1 MAEFQNDEEKISHY
15 KKVILPL
22 ETLVQ
27 VVNVSSPDTKMAIT
41 VNVKGLII
49 SGFLVPL
56 EEFYEHTTNMILEN
70 LRQHSDQETFNEMRN
85 VMAKS
90 KAIFTD
96 SGEIVNKALVNSY
109 VCIKGPKY
117 HATNSE
123 ENLQMPDEYWMG
135 KIGSV
140 DGFMIGMPY

>member
-1 MAEFQNDEEKISHY
+1 
-15 KKVILPL
+15 
-22 ETLVQ
+22 
-27 VVNVSSPDTKMAIT
+27 
-41 VNVKGLII
+41 
-49 SGFLVPL
+49 
-56 EEFYEHTTNMILEN
+56 MILEN

-117 HATNSE
+117 HAANSE